1 MQSGEENE
9 ALKSL
14 PSIVVALG
22 DGKRFEGARRERN
35 LIEQAKKK
43 KGKRGKLVEQ
53 EGRKWRFLF
62 IT

>member
-1 MQSGEENE
+1 MQRGEENE

-35 LIEQAKKK
+35 LIKQAKKK
-43 KGKRGKLVEQ
+43 KGREESWWSKREESGGFYL
-53 EGRKWRFLF
+53 
-62 IT
+62 